1 MDTGEILKLLG
12 GSTVGGGVLATLAY
26 AAVKMAIPAFA
37 KARLDSSSLGV
48 AEKLIESLQEQNKAQ
63 AEEHRAAMVRAD
75 EALKAERDR
84 ADATRKVLEETTAE
98 LYKVREQLSH
108 LTNEN
113 IKLAGKIAELER
125 KMNAHPGVND
135 AL

>member
-63 AEEHRAAMVRAD
+63 AEEHRAAMLRAD
-75 EALKAERDR
+75 EALRAERDR

-113 IKLAGKIAELER
+113 IKLSGKIAELER
-125 KMNAHPGVND
+125 KINAHPGVND